1 MIRCL
6 ETNEYFYKKSTVLLT
21 EKPNKNNKAN
31 EQINALYG
39 LITNQTKLWVKGNM
53 FVWSIISS
61 TSH

>member
-6 ETNEYFYKKSTVLLT
+6 KTNEYFYKKLTVLLK

-39 LITNQTKLWVKGNM
+39 LITNQTKLWVKENI